1 MTITSEQACFTLIG
15 KVDDSESVN
24 EQILKQD
31 LESGN
36 DNAKIAT
43 MKRLIH
49 LMLNGEKLSS
59 LLMTVIRFVL
69 PTQNHIL
76 KKLLF
81 IYFEI
86 IPKTTAE
93 GKLRHEMILV
103 IKTNSIL
110 HISIIIYPRIVTRRL
125 FELIVYHEDTGK

>member
-15 KVDDSESVN
+15 KVDDSEPVN
-24 EQILKQD
+24 EQTLKQD
-31 LESGN
+31 LETGN
-36 DNAKIAT
+36 DNAKITT

-81 IYFEI
+81 IYFEV

-103 IKTNSIL
+103 
-110 HISIIIYPRIVTRRL
+110 
-125 FELIVYHEDTGK
+125 